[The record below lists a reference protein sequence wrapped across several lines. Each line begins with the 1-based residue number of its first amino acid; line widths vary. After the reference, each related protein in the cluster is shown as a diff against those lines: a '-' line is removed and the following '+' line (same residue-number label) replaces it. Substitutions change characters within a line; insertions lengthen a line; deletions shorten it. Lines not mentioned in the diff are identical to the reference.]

1 MSWGPY
7 GWLMIGGFL
16 LTGFLWARAAQRD
29 SRLPFIYFAA
39 LIGAMAGAKGVYLLA
54 EGWNDLGR
62 PDTWLRLATGKT
74 ILGGLLFGYPAVE
87 WMKARLGYR
96 EPTGDRFAV
105 LVPLGIGM
113 GRVGCWLHGCCPG
126 TRCTTAAWY
135 TLNDPQ
141 GQPRWPAVPLELA
154 FNALALLTLAT
165 LKRLGRF
172 PGQLFHLYLIAYG
185 SLRFLHEF
193 VRDTPRVLGPISG
206 YAIAALGVAAL
217 GTVGYLQRARTNRQ
231 PPSTTSPAPLA
242 APAPAPERKAP

>member
-16 LTGFLWARAAQRD
+16 LTGFLWARAARRD
-29 SRLPFIYFAA
+29 PRLPFIYFAA
-39 LIGAMAGAKGVYLLA
+39 LIGALVGAKVVYLLA
-54 EGWNDLGR
+54 EGWTDLGR
-62 PDTWLRLATGKT
+62 SDTWLRLATGKT

-87 WMKARLGYR
+87 WTKARLGYR
-96 EPTGDRFAV
+96 EPTGDRFAL

-126 TRCTTAAWY
+126 ARCANPAWY
-135 TLNDPQ
+135 TLNDAQ
-141 GQPRWPAVPLELA
+141 GHPRWPAVPLELA
-154 FNALALLTLAT
+154 FNALALLALLT

-185 SLRFLHEF
+185 TLRFLHEF
-193 VRDTPRVLGPISG
+193 VRDTPRLLGPISG

-217 GTVGYLQRARTNRQ
+217 GAVGYLQRARAMRL
-231 PPSTTSPAPLA
+231 STSPAPPDPTG
-242 APAPAPERKAP
+242 APSPEREAP